1 MTQLDHSKDAVKIS
15 ETRRKINEKVTDFIK
30 STDDYQTSYRPSLVT
45 LLRSRNSSWMVVTS
59 DVLLSGPHL
68 GGWAWPVLKFTS
80 ENGTFDGDLK
90 HGKSRFPRSL
100 YKTTT
105 LCNNYNKTSAFL
117 SSSGV
122 LYAHSFPCLSMSF
135 CLQICHFNLD
145 HRFLTYANRDLI
157 FNQVKNMI
165 KRFENLLLSL

>member
-15 ETRRKINEKVTDFIK
+15 ETRRKLNEKVTYFIK
-30 STDDYQTSYRPSLVT
+30 STDDYQTSYRSSLVT

-90 HGKSRFPRSL
+90 HGRSRFPRSL
-100 YKTTT
+100 YKTTILHYVT
-105 LCNNYNKTSAFL
+105 ITRKHL
-117 SSSGV
+117 
-122 LYAHSFPCLSMSF
+122 HSYVPQESCMPIPFPVYRGLF
-135 CLQICHFNLD
+135 
-145 HRFLTYANRDLI
+145 AI
-157 FNQVKNMI
+157 FTMTI
-165 KRFENLLLSL
+165 GF